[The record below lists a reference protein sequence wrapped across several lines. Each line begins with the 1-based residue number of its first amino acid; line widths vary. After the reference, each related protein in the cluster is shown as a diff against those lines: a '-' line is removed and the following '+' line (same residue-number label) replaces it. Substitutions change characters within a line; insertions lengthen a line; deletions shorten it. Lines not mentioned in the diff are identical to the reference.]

1 MCYLTD
7 WENPLVSQA
16 LANPSSYCLKILREG
31 GHLGNIFE
39 AEEVVRALEKMQTD
53 TSLRAE
59 YCLMRMIKSDVHP
72 NTLVRTGKAV
82 GPQPTIAEYGFFGG
96 FLVVDGKVT
105 MNQVC
110 GHLVRVKPEHSHL
123 GGVNVGGAC
132 VGSMQVEQ

>member
-1 MCYLTD
+1 M
-7 WENPLVSQA
+7 
-16 LANPSSYCLKILREG
+16 
-31 GHLGNIFE
+31 
-39 AEEVVRALEKMQTD
+39 
-53 TSLRAE
+53 
-59 YCLMRMIKSDVHP
+59 
-72 NTLVRTGKAV
+72 RTGKAV

-132 VGSMQVEQ
+132 VGSMQVEE